1 MANGI
6 RLFQNY
12 VAGRLLYD
20 LPGASTAVADGVT
33 NGTTTITSATAAF
46 TAADVGAPISGTDI
60 PAGAYI
66 AAYTNPTTV
75 TLSAAATGSG
85 AARAWVISRE
95 KVFHSSTLSQLSTI
109 GTTQHQMVGLDPD
122 GLAGAPEVVMVTRHD
137 AAALWAQIT
146 RGREATAARAHAAG
160 MDWTTGAFASDLETP
175 HVKATRAAALN
186 IATGGVEIA
195 WDAEEE
201 DLWGFHDNAVN
212 NGRLTCP
219 AERGGLYRAGS
230 VVNLGAVGVAGKI
243 GSIYLMK
250 NGVAIPGAEFAVAQ
264 AAVLATSLE
273 LSFPVRLEPGDWLTV
288 GVYIDNAAPVAMN
301 VAKSAFYATRVGS

>member
-1 MANGI
+1 MANEL

-20 LPGASTAVADGVT
+20 LPIGSTAVADGVT

-75 TLSAAATGSG
+75 VLSVAATGSG

-122 GLAGAPEVVMVTRHD
+122 GLAGAPEVVMVTKHD

-146 RGREATAARAHAAG
+146 RSQEGTAARAHAAG
-160 MDWTTGAFASDLETP
+160 MDWTTSVLASDFSLPTFVSSAGAGIGPVSAETVIGTLVIPAQSRPYHAIVGASCYLVWSALDATAQWKFRIRQDSVAGAIVMETP
-175 HVKATRAAALN
+175 DVADRARVWHAQAMKETLVAAGAAKTFVST
-186 IATGGVEIA
+186 IARVTGANSASTFVDGTSNRIGA
-195 WDAEEE
+195 
-201 DLWGFHDNAVN
+201 H
-212 NGRLTCP
+212 
-219 AERGGLYRAGS
+219 LY
-230 VVNLGAVGVAGKI
+230 GAV
-243 GSIYLMK
+243 
-250 NGVAIPGAEFAVAQ
+250 
-264 AAVLATSLE
+264 
-273 LSFPVRLEPGDWLTV
+273 
-288 GVYIDNAAPVAMN
+288 
-301 VAKSAFYATRVGS
+301 